1 MSCKVIGAL
10 NWSGSRS
17 AEGERSYKIK
27 WLVQSTSVHDGPA
40 QAITASGLSP
50 IGSYWN
56 PGNDYDTWAFCTPAI
71 SASPLYQKERSYY
84 WVVEQ
89 NFTTKPRERC
99 QDASIENP
107 LDEPPEISGGFSN
120 FQKEVMED
128 KDGKKILTSS
138 HEIIRGSAVEFDD
151 NRANVSISKN
161 VLCLPLST
169 FTNMINTVNDQTL
182 WGLPKRTIKLSN
194 VSWSRVLYGTCAFYF
209 TVTYDF
215 DIQFDTFDRTVI
227 DEGTKVLKIG
237 GDKTNPNDFEVYKD
251 VNGEN
256 TRVFLDGNGSALG
269 PGANPVE
276 IDIKYYKESNF
287 LSLGI
292 PSSLTC

>member
-1 MSCKVIGAL
+1 MACTVIGAL
-10 NWSGSRS
+10 NWTGSRS
-17 AEGERSYKIK
+17 AEGVRSYKVK
-27 WLVQSTSVHDGPA
+27 WLVKSNSVHDGPA

-56 PGNDYDTWAFCTPAI
+56 PGNDYDVWAFCTPAI
-71 SASPLYQKERSYY
+71 SAAPLYQKERSYY
-84 WVVEQ
+84 WVVDQ

-120 FQKEVMED
+120 YQKEAVKDRND
-128 KDGKKILTSS
+128 KDILTSS
-138 HEIIRGSAVEFDD
+138 HEIIRGAAVEFDD
-151 NRANVSISKN
+151 NRANISITKN
-161 VLCLPLST
+161 VLCLPLAT
-169 FTNMINTVNDQTL
+169 FTDMINTVNDATM

-215 DIQFDTFDRTVI
+215 DIDFETFDRTVI
-227 DEGTKVLKIG
+227 DEGTRVLTKG
-237 GDKTNPNDFEVYKD
+237 GDKNNKNDFEVYKD

-256 TRVFLDGNGSALG
+256 TRVFLDGAGSALG
-269 PGANPVE
+269 DGADPVE
-276 IDIKYYKESNF
+276 IDIEYYKESNF
-287 LSLGI
+287 LTLGI
-292 PSSLTC
+292 PSTLSC